1 MKTIYEFKQGDEVV
15 RVEAAKSLTNVF
27 GKESVRDRSY
37 LGEKFI
43 FHGIANG
50 VIYLKPTEKV
60 SIFFSADGFIDLPL
74 DIWDEGWDHW
84 VDPET
89 LLNNVLDD
97 RQIKSKLA
105 DAIAEENYE
114 LANKLQKMLKSDN
127 K

>member
-1 MKTIYEFKQGDEVV
+1 MKTIYEFENGDEVV
-15 RVEAAKSLTNVF
+15 RIEPAKDLSNILGETI
-27 GKESVRDRSY
+27 RDRSY
-37 LGEKFI
+37 IGEKMI
-43 FHGIANG
+43 FVGIANG

>member
-1 MKTIYEFKQGDEVV
+1 MKTIYEFENGDEVV
-15 RVEAAKSLTNVF
+15 RIEPAKDLNNILGETI
-27 GKESVRDRSY
+27 RDRSY
-37 LGEKFI
+37 IGEKMI
-43 FHGIANG
+43 FVGIANG